1 MAIRNLIAHCYI
13 RPSTDKVY
21 MCCIRHTAMSDPWV
35 LIAKW
40 GRRGKKMSHQVKG
53 HYVTEALA
61 EEAQLKLWKSKTGD
75 SPYGE
80 RYLDIESKEYVL
92 KMAGNQ
98 QDMLT
103 RWSVGIAENLE
114 PDGVVPATAFNVA
127 APSGPV
133 KTRRPVKEV
142 LNDDSEKNG
151 KIFVEDDLQFDE
163 PRWGDPSD
171 LYRHE
176 PDDEVMICVTNYGIQ
191 DSFDI
196 GIEYIVEQHE
206 TNNLL
211 YVYDKMGKKVEC
223 LRTRF
228 VTPAEWE
235 KRNGR

>member
-21 MCCIRHTAMSDPWV
+21 MCCIRHVAMSDPWV

-53 HYVTEALA
+53 HYVTEASA

-103 RWSVGIAENLE
+103 RWSVGIGENLE
-114 PDGVVPATAFNVA
+114 PEGVVPATAFNVA
-127 APSGPV
+127 APSGSV

-142 LNDDSEKNG
+142 LNDDSEKHG
-151 KIFVEDDLQFDE
+151 KIFVEDDLQGISFE
-163 PRWGDPSD
+163 QGK
-171 LYRHE
+171 
-176 PDDEVMICVTNYGIQ
+176 PDDEVMICVSNYGIQ
-191 DSFDI
+191 DSFDM

-211 YVYDKMGKKVEC
+211 LYVYDKMGKKVVC
-223 LRTRF
+223 FRTRF

>member
-1 MAIRNLIAHCYI
+1 
-13 RPSTDKVY
+13 
-21 MCCIRHTAMSDPWV
+21 MSDPWV

-114 PDGVVPATAFNVA
+114 STAS
-127 APSGPV
+127 SGPV

-151 KIFVEDDLQFDE
+151 KIFVEDDLQDE

-176 PDDEVMICVTNYGIQ
+176 PDDEVMICVSNCGIE

-196 GIEYIVEQHE
+196 GIEYIVEKHE
-206 TNNLL
+206 TNNLLL
-211 YVYDKMGKKVEC
+211 YVYDKMGKKVVC
-223 LRTRF
+223 FMARF